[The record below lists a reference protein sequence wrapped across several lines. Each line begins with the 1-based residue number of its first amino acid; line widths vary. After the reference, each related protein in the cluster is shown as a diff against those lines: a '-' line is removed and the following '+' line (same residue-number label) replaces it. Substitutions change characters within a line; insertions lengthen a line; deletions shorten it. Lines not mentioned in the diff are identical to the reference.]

1 MRNSSINEIIG
12 NDEYE
17 SQRNAIESQ
26 TKGLR
31 CACPGIIQ
39 SFDKETQTVTVQLSI
54 REEITRYNSSKE
66 WINIPLLLDVP
77 IVIPTAGGYSITF
90 PINKGDEC
98 LVVFSDMCI
107 NSWWALGGI
116 QNQEEKRR
124 HDLSDGFAILGVYSQ
139 PNKIENYS
147 LDSMQIRNKTGS
159 SYIELKDNEINIVSS
174 SVKINGNEVTS

>member
-12 NDEYE
+12 TDEQE
-17 SQRNAIESQ
+17 SQRNAIETQ

-39 SFDKETQTVTVQLSI
+39 SFDIDTQTVTVQLAI
-54 REEITRYNSSKE
+54 REEISRYDSSKE
-66 WINIPLLLDVP
+66 WVNIPLLLDVP
-77 IVIPTAGGYSITF
+77 IVIPHAGGYSITF
-90 PINKGDEC
+90 PIKKGDEC

-139 PNKIENYS
+139 PNKLKNYS
-147 LDSMQIRNKTGS
+147 TDSMQIRNKTGS
-159 SYIELKDNEINIVSS
+159 SYIELKDNEINIVSP

>member
-1 MRNSSINEIIG
+1 M
-12 NDEYE
+12 
-17 SQRNAIESQ
+17 
-26 TKGLR
+26 
-31 CACPGIIQ
+31 
-39 SFDKETQTVTVQLSI
+39 
-54 REEITRYNSSKE
+54 
-66 WINIPLLLDVP
+66 LLDVP
-77 IVIPTAGGYSITF
+77 IVIPHAGGYSITF

-159 SYIELKDNEINIVSS
+159 SYIEFKDNEINIVSP